1 VATDPDF
8 VMHGARQVLAMAGDA
23 LHLEQQ
29 IKAIEQAVRD
39 APNLAFD
46 LSRSLVET
54 VCKTILTDRGT
65 VPPSKFKDLLKDTY
79 TTVQLTPPPAEQAVA
94 DGFRMIVEGLDG
106 AVGGITELRKNEGLA
121 SHGKDA
127 YSLPTDRIQAEFAA
141 RAADAIV
148 SFLYRCHRQFSGLE
162 TRHLVYDEYPALN
175 EYIDETHEPVRIFQ
189 YEFAPSRVL
198 YATDREAYREQVME
212 DLRNAVQD
220 EAEQQEEGAQ

>member
-1 VATDPDF
+1 
-8 VMHGARQVLAMAGDA
+8 MHGARQVLAMAGDA

-29 IKAIEQAVRD
+29 IKAIERAVCD

-54 VCKTILTDRGT
+54 VCKTILTDRGAT
-65 VPPSKFKDLLKDTY
+65 PPPGFKDLLRDTY
-79 TTVQLTPPPAEQAVA
+79 TCVQLTPPPAEQAVV
-94 DGFRMIVEGLDG
+94 DGFRKIVEGLDG

-148 SFLYRCHRQFSGLE
+148 SFLYRSHRQFSGLE
-162 TRHLVYDEYPALN
+162 ARHLVYDDYPSLN

-189 YEFAPSRVL
+189 YELVPSRVL

-212 DLRNAVQD
+212 GLKDSDHDVSEEQ
-220 EAEQQEEGAQ
+220 EAGAT